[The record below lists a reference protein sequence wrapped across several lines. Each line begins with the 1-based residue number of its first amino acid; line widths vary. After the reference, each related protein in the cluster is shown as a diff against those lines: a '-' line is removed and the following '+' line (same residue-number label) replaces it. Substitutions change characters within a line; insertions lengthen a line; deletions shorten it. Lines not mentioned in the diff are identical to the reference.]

1 MNQTDALSLLTDLI
15 KKARKAGADAADA
28 VYVEGVSLSHA
39 QRLGAIEKLERSEAQ
54 DMGLRVL
61 VGQRQAIVSSTDQA
75 AKGLDALVERAVAMA
90 RAVPEDPY
98 IGLADRK
105 LLARDLPDLDLLD
118 PGEPAPEALIERAKA
133 AEDAAR
139 AVKGVTN
146 SEGAEAG
153 WGRRLVALATSDGF
167 TGAYGA
173 SSHSVAVSVIAGE
186 GLGMERDHDW
196 ASAVHG
202 SDLDDPAAVGLRA
215 GEKAVRR
222 LGPKKA
228 KSARVPIVYDPRVS
242 GGLLGHLASAINGAA
257 IARGTSF
264 LRGKMG
270 ADIFPAAITIVDDPH
285 RKRGLRS
292 KPFDGEGVANERRAV
307 IDRGRLTTWLLDS
320 RSARQLGL
328 ASTGHAARGTS
339 SPPSPSATN
348 LYLEAGGAH
357 AAGADGGHRERLLRH
372 RADRLRHQRHHRR
385 LQPRRRR
392 LLDRERR
399 ARLSGQRGHGR
410 GQSARD
416 VQEHERRQRPGL
428 PPRRRRADRAHR
440 RHDRRGDI
448 RGGSATLPPQ
458 NSSPSGLTRGSPAS
472 DTRRQWRHCPSAQD
486 ARPGAPMARLFAYR
500 RVEWPASRPFEA
512 RA

>member
-1 MNQTDALSLLTDLI
+1 MTQEDALTLLTDLI

-54 DMGLRVL
+54 DLGLRVL
-61 VGQRQAIVSSTDQA
+61 IGQRQAIVSSTDQA
-75 AKGLDALVERAVAMA
+75 PKALAALVERAVAMA
-90 RAVPEDPY
+90 RVVPEDPY
-98 IGLADRK
+98 IGLADPK
-105 LLARDLPDLDLLD
+105 LLAHDLPDLDLLD
-118 PGEPAPEALIERAKA
+118 PTEPTPAALIERAKA

-153 WGRRLVALATSDGF
+153 WSRRLIALATSGGF
-167 TGAYGA
+167 TGAYAA
-173 SSHSVAVSVIAGE
+173 SSHSVAASVIAGD

-202 SDLDDPAAVGLRA
+202 KDLDDPAAVGKRA

-222 LGPKKA
+222 LGPRKA
-228 KSARVPIVYDPRVS
+228 KSARVPIVFDPRVS
-242 GGLLGHLASAINGAA
+242 GGLLGHLAGAINGAA

-264 LRGKMG
+264 LRGKM
-270 ADIFPAAITIVDDPH
+270 DSLVFSEAISIVDDPH

-292 KPFDGEGVANERRAV
+292 KPFDGEGVANARRAV

-348 LYLEAGGAH
+348 LYLEPGGVTPRELMDDIVSGFYVTELIGFGINGITGDYSRG
-357 AAGADGGHRERLLRH
+357 AAGFWIENGELTYPVSEVTVAGNLIDMFKQMSAANDLVFRYGVDAPTVRIDGMTVAG
-372 RADRLRHQRHHRR
+372 
-385 LQPRRRR
+385 
-392 LLDRERR
+392 
-399 ARLSGQRGHGR
+399 
-410 GQSARD
+410 
-416 VQEHERRQRPGL
+416 
-428 PPRRRRADRAHR
+428 
-440 RHDRRGDI
+440 
-448 RGGSATLPPQ
+448 T
-458 NSSPSGLTRGSPAS
+458 
-472 DTRRQWRHCPSAQD
+472 
-486 ARPGAPMARLFAYR
+486 
-500 RVEWPASRPFEA
+500 
-512 RA
+512 